1 MATDQPGAGL
11 DWYWCAS
18 PTEELPARLNRAWN
32 RYLEYVQQSGFLE
45 RWQHAHNLFFGRSDD
60 PTMSSDRV
68 GYGGQ
73 QGETVLVR
81 SNQFRSLLEHT
92 HVLITGTRPTL
103 QARGINASATSQT
116 AARMAE
122 QVFEYYLEEH
132 KLERA
137 MQEADRFAL
146 RYGEGWVLVTW
157 DPEAGEPVDVEQ
169 VEDESTG
176 ELVDRVIYQGDI
188 TARAVM
194 PLDVIRDP
202 SHDASVEDEDWLA
215 VHTRV
220 SRWDLLAQYPDAAEA
235 IRNAPAAPQLTVDL
249 FSREDREQPD
259 RISALEFYHARTPA
273 MPQGRFAMVV
283 GDTVLFDGPL
293 PYDVIPC
300 MAMRP
305 DIETKTAFGYTT
317 AWDLMGLQDV
327 LDSVVSAI
335 ATCHDAGALRNVWTP
350 RGSGLD
356 TKELSNGMTHWES
369 TAKPELVDLMPDLG
383 PSMKFAEML
392 GEYMSSISGIN
403 DVARGQPDA
412 NVKSGAMAALIH
424 SMAVQYNSGLQSAY
438 AMLYERIG
446 THWLDCARRY
456 MTKPRLVAVAGPRGG
471 AWVRDFRGQDV
482 AGIRRIAVDTGNAI
496 MRTSSGRMD
505 IADKFLERQVFQRP
519 EQYLQMLST
528 GRYEPL
534 LDRPDT
540 KLRGILSENDLLCQ
554 GKPARVL
561 LTDHHADHIEAHFA
575 LLDEPENRENEELTS
590 VVLDHIQLHIE
601 MWQELTATNPGML
614 GLIGLPP
621 WPAGGAVAPPDAGGA
636 PMPGGSPGDG
646 GLQGPPQDV
655 AQDPLAAQAG
665 VNMPNMPKVPGQ
677 EAPYDPQAGQGI

>member
-18 PTEELPARLNRAWN
+18 PTEELPARLNRAWS

-103 QARGINASATSQT
+103 NARGINASASSQT

-157 DPEAGEPVDVEQ
+157 DPERGEPIEVEQ

-235 IRNAPAAPQLTVDL
+235 IRSAPAAPQLTVDL
-249 FSREDREQPD
+249 FSREEREQPD

-383 PSMKFAEML
+383 PSMKFAEMI
-392 GEYMSSISGIN
+392 GSYMESISGIN

-575 LLDEPENRENEELTS
+575 LLDEPENRENEDLTS

-601 MWQELTATNPGML
+601 MWQQLTVGNPGML

-621 WPAGGAVAPPDAGGA
+621 WPDAGGGMQPPDAGGA
-636 PMPGGSPGDG
+636 PMPGGNPGG
-646 GLQGPPQDV
+646 GQQAPLQDV
-655 AQDPLAAQAG
+655 PEDPLAAQAG
-665 VNMPNMPKVPGQ
+665 VNMPNMPTVPGQ
-677 EAPYDPQAGQGI
+677 EAPYDPQAGQGM